1 MQHVV
6 PSCVFIFFL
15 KQCKLL
21 TVISDRKKWHPFVR
35 VFIVQKILPTF
46 HEYVE
51 EVPNQGFSER
61 SKWPHMEGG
70 AHKG

>member
-1 MQHVV
+1 M
-6 PSCVFIFFL
+6 
-15 KQCKLL
+15 
-21 TVISDRKKWHPFVR
+21 ISDRKKWHPFVR